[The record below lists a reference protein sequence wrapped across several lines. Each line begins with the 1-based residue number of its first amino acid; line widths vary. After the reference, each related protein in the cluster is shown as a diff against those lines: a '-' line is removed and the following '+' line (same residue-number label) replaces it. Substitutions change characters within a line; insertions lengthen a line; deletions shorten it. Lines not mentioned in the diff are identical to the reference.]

1 MPLPE
6 NEQCL
11 MIFLREHSGR
21 DVRPSTFR
29 VPRGRAL
36 CVLLLQ
42 LSRCS
47 SWPGAV
53 PALWPRQALRPR
65 QHSGCAGSSLS
76 PPTLSWNEG
85 GRSPRFI
92 RCRCTPCTDTEVG
105 AQRPHPLPR
114 CVSECYTLAHLI
126 PRYPPHVHTG
136 TWGTLETFT
145 PAVRANKVCTARRA
159 KRNTQLSWRPRSPP
173 PRRTRRSRP
182 WAWT

>member
-1 MPLPE
+1 MKGLHPSC
-6 NEQCL
+6 QSSR
-11 MIFLREHSGR
+11 IFLREHSGR

-76 PPTLSWNEG
+76 PPTLSWDKG
-85 GRSPRFI
+85 VVLRALRMVSSSLSLV
-92 RCRCTPCTDTEVG
+92 CG
-105 AQRPHPLPR
+105 A
-114 CVSECYTLAHLI
+114 I
-126 PRYPPHVHTG
+126 PFG
-136 TWGTLETFT
+136 D
-145 PAVRANKVCTARRA
+145 AA
-159 KRNTQLSWRPRSPP
+159 RPRDVEACL
-173 PRRTRRSRP
+173 RARGRP
-182 WAWT
+182 S

>member
-1 MPLPE
+1 MKGLHPSC
-6 NEQCL
+6 QSSR
-11 MIFLREHSGR
+11 IFLREHSGR

-76 PPTLSWNEG
+76 
-85 GRSPRFI
+85 
-92 RCRCTPCTDTEVG
+92 G
-105 AQRPHPLPR
+105 ADSAAAPFSAVARL
-114 CVSECYTLAHLI
+114 LAGSSA
-126 PRYPPHVHTG
+126 RWTVAASA
-136 TWGTLETFT
+136 T
-145 PAVRANKVCTARRA
+145 PAAAVTSLTSCLGGLDHSVARSGGSPLWRDCW
-159 KRNTQLSWRPRSPP
+159 LSSTVGVLWSLIHDRHLLRPSFLASVGPG
-173 PRRTRRSRP
+173 RP
-182 WAWT
+182 TG